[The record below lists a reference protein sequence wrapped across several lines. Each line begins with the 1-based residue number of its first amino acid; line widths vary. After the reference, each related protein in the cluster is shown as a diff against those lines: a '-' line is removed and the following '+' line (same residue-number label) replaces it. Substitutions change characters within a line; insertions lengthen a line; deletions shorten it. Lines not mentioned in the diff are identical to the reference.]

1 MSADLIEKQTAKL
14 GKLPVYAWGIIGGVV
29 LLGGYYVYH
38 AKKAARTPNVAA
50 NPDTSSSTVTGSMG
64 TNTVGLADT
73 SQTDSALYPV
83 VGTPNTTITDTNA
96 LGDQTHETNL
106 TWLNRAISYATR
118 TGHTAGGSRIALEKY
133 LAGQPLNV
141 DEQDVISKVL
151 SNLGNAPEGAPAIVK
166 MAQTVKAAATPNATV
181 PAATTAPTV
190 TKKPKVTPNA
200 AKVDNLP
207 LFGPYTP
214 EQYKAAG
221 ITDPTYSGIPA
232 VVQR

>member
-1 MSADLIEKQTAKL
+1 MSVDNLLEKQTSKL

-29 LLGGYYVYH
+29 LLGGYYVFH

-64 TNTVGLADT
+64 TNNVGLADT
-73 SQTDSALYPV
+73 SQTDSALYPTI
-83 VGTPNTTITDTNA
+83 GTPNTTITDTNS
-96 LGDQTHETNL
+96 LGNVSHETNL
-106 TWLNRAISYATR
+106 SWLNRAISYATR
-118 TGHTAGGSRIALEKY
+118 TGHTAGGSQIALEKY

-151 SNLGNAPEGAPAIVK
+151 SSLGNAPEGAPAIVK
-166 MAQTVKAAATPNATV
+166 MAQTVKAAATPKTTV
-181 PAATTAPTV
+181 PAATPTPKTPTAA
-190 TKKPKVTPNA
+190 KPKKITP
-200 AKVDNLP
+200 LP
-207 LFGPYTP
+207 LTGPYTP
-214 EQYKAAG
+214 EQYAAAG